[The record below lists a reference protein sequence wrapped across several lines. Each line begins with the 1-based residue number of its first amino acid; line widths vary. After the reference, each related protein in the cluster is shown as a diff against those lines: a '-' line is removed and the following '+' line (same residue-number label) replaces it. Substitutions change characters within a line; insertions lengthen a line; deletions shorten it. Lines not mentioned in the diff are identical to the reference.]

1 MTGTNRKIAELLY
14 AIADSLEARRENA
27 YRTRA
32 YRRGA
37 EALLHLEEDVSE
49 IARRGQL
56 TDIPGIGKDLSS
68 KVGEFLRTGT
78 MAAYEAVRRPLPP
91 EIADWSTLPGLTEA
105 AVQYLYHRLGIR
117 SLSDLDA
124 LVRSHLLRTLPGL
137 SISEHDLL
145 AAIQA
150 RLTGPEGSS
159 STSQIR
165 SAEDP

>member
-14 AIADSLEARRENA
+14 AIADSLEVRRENA

-37 EALLHLEEDVSE
+37 DALLHLEEDVSE
-49 IARRGQL
+49 VARRGQL
-56 TDIPGIGKDLSS
+56 TEIPGIGKDLSS

-78 MAAYEAVRRPLPP
+78 IAAYEALKQPLPP
-91 EIADWSTLPGLTEA
+91 EIAEWSTLPGLTEA

-117 SLSDLDA
+117 TLTDLDA

-137 SISEHDLL
+137 SLSEHDLL
-145 AAIQA
+145 DAIQA
-150 RLTGPEGSS
+150 RLTAPEASPP
-159 STSQIR
+159 TSRIR
-165 SAEDP
+165 SAGDP